1 VSERMCGFKSH
12 LAHFEH
18 SFYHLIT
25 QDPVRF
31 TVIGVRVLLLPQP
44 LPSRCTLPP
53 GSHDLAKP
61 KRY

>member
-1 VSERMCGFKSH
+1 
-12 LAHFEH
+12 
-18 SFYHLIT
+18 LIT